1 MCVCVYNIVTADV
14 FHEARLI
21 CWAWRD
27 ETLPPHF
34 AAAFWQS
41 RKKEEEE
48 MGKKNK
54 KKTVAGRLERAGAD
68 GEGEKKKRERLMEKD
83 RALEE
88 GGEMLN
94 RCGGGRQEAERE
106 SKRYWH
112 GRNWG
117 KRGFT
122 FHLNGMMSS
131 ARRQGG
137 GTARAPEALRWSC
150 VQHKYFAISNPSI
163 QGDTLITR
171 FVFLFPPSA
180 LFCLSP
186 ALDAIIALLMRR
198 HMGDIWSLRA
208 LGTVVCVLLYAR
220 VCVFELMG
228 SFN

>member
-1 MCVCVYNIVTADV
+1 M
-14 FHEARLI
+14 E
-21 CWAWRD
+21 RD
-27 ETLPPHF
+27 RAL
-34 AAAFWQS
+34 
-41 RKKEEEE
+41 EEI
-48 MGKKNK
+48 
-54 KKTVAGRLERAGAD
+54 R
-68 GEGEKKKRERLMEKD
+68 KKKR
-83 RALEE
+83 AGEE

-94 RCGGGRQEAERE
+94 RSGGGWRAERE

-163 QGDTLITR
+163 QGDTLIMC
-171 FVFLFPPSA
+171 FVFSPA

-198 HMGDIWSLRA
+198 HMGDIWSLPARQKTRSGHRCLCVAVRA
-208 LGTVVCVLLYAR
+208 FVCSSLRAALIKRQLLIVIAR
-220 VCVFELMG
+220 LL
-228 SFN
+228 